1 MQSKYTSLTTSHA
14 LRKTSYNYNSYA
26 IKLHSFR
33 DFYALCYKFLKLYL
47 FGIKFEEADTNNGL
61 IPLIYYHKIFCFV
74 STGNKYYGTLIKL
87 PFP

>member
-33 DFYALCYKFLKLYL
+33 DFYALCYEFLKLYL
-47 FGIKFEEADTNNGL
+47 FGIKFEEAHTNIGL
-61 IPLIYYHKIFCFV
+61 IPLIYITIKYFALFPLGTNTIGHK
-74 STGNKYYGTLIKL
+74 
-87 PFP
+87 